1 MDFVDKYLTGLEAAI
16 HKLSRQ
22 DVSAVVE
29 ALLVAWRADRQ
40 IFVIGNGGS
49 AATASHRRG
58 WDATMRPSRRMGGS
72 TCGTPRIG
80 PTTDLSRRTAAAPA
94 AAGFHGRT

>member
-1 MDFVDKYLTGLEAAI
+1 MRQGAVLCRRDDWLRAAPQPLELTNTSGATMDFVDGYLTGLEAAI

-49 AATASHRRG
+49 AATASHMMNDISSSG
-58 WDATMRPSRRMGGS
+58 
-72 TCGTPRIG
+72 
-80 PTTDLSRRTAAAPA
+80 
-94 AAGFHGRT
+94 